1 MSSHCAHISCTIYT
15 LPAPL
20 ALPLISIWIFS
31 PLTHIV
37 PTPIHLCSL
46 PSSLFLVQGYN
57 HLAKFFHWAFPNLE
71 GSEHASTLYSSLIFI
86 GKLELQRSFPVS
98 TVLNAS
104 FRVFHLE
111 WRSLPLRVK
120 IFGDFS
126 VPQLLGLPNVPI
138 IVSTQ
143 LLAPIRL
150 LFLHGSFC
158 SKWFNPT
165 H

>member
-1 MSSHCAHISCTIYT
+1 MSSHGAHIFCTIYT

-20 ALPLISIWIFS
+20 ALSLISIWIFS
-31 PLTHIV
+31 LLTHVV

-46 PSSLFLVQGYN
+46 PSSFFLVQGYS
-57 HLAKFFHWAFPNLE
+57 HLAKFLHWVFPNLE
-71 GSEHASTLYSSLIFI
+71 GSKHPRTLYSSLIFI
-86 GKLELQRSFPVS
+86 GKLELQGSFPVS

-111 WRSLPLRVK
+111 WGSLPLRVK
-120 IFGDFS
+120 ICDFS

-138 IVSTQ
+138 IVST
-143 LLAPIRL
+143 LLAPIWL